1 MKMAYISGLFAMVF
15 LSTPVLAAH
24 VYLDPEP
31 TRYNRL
37 DTFYVPLRIDVVD
50 ECINAVRAV
59 IAYDPSEVSV
69 RDVATGR
76 SILTLWTETPL
87 VERVDGKETGKVIL
101 EGGIPGGYCGRVSGD
116 PGLTNI
122 LAELV
127 VTGVSKDGEEGTENI
142 ARFIID
148 PSTSVYEHDGLG
160 TPAQRTL
167 LGTEVTLVHST
178 EPPVDAW
185 VADITTDTQAPE
197 YFDIILVPGPSA
209 GNEYSYIVFSTTDKQ
224 SGVDHYE
231 VREMDP
237 NQFGFL
243 SWVGR
248 PSYWI
253 PAESPYVLRDQR
265 LHSTI
270 QVKAVDKKGNERIV
284 EYTPPMSPLVRYTT
298 PSMVVLVVGL
308 VVLTTLTLLSLLYVT
323 RLTRRRQKEPTG
335 SLPEEHHDA

>member
-1 MKMAYISGLFAMVF
+1 MRTAYFGGLCAVF
-15 LSTPVLAAH
+15 FLATPVFAAH

-31 TRYNRL
+31 TQYNRL
-37 DTFYVPLRIDVVD
+37 DTFYIPLRIDLVD

-59 IAYDPSEVSV
+59 IAYDPAEVSV
-69 RDVATGR
+69 RDVARGR
-76 SILTLWTETPL
+76 SILTLWTEAPRI
-87 VERVDGKETGKVIL
+87 ERIEGRETGRVIL

-127 VTGVSKDGEEGTENI
+127 VTGVPKDDEEGTETLT
-142 ARFIID
+142 RFILD
-148 PSTSVYEHDGLG
+148 PSTAVYEHDGLG
-160 TPAQRTL
+160 TPVPRTL
-167 LGTEVTLVHST
+167 LGVDITLIHST
-178 EPPVDAW
+178 APPFDAW
-185 VADITTDTQAPE
+185 IADVTADTQAPE
-197 YFDIILVPGPSA
+197 YFDITLVPGPSA

-243 SWVGR
+243 SWVGK
-248 PSYWI
+248 PSYWV

-265 LHSTI
+265 LHSTV
-270 QVKAVDKKGNERIV
+270 QVKAVDKKGNERVI

-298 PSMVVLVVGL
+298 PSMLILVVGL
-308 VVLTTLTLLSLLYVT
+308 GTLIVLMMLGILYAT
-323 RLTRRRQKEPTG
+323 RLKNRHQKEVVSP
-335 SLPEEHHDA
+335 LPKEHHDD